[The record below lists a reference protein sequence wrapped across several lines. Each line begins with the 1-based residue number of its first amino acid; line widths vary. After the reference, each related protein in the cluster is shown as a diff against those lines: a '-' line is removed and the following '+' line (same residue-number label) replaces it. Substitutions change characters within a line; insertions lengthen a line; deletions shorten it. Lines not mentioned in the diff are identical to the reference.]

1 MEIRYNR
8 TGAERKELVK
18 AMSEIL
24 NVKSKYMGMPTMAY
38 QLDYFTVSKE
48 GTVSFDDRAD
58 SEEIE
63 NLIEQLN
70 ERGFIAEPCEEYVEE
85 DEQTTETAET
95 EAEENE
101 NAESEASETETEENE
116 SAEVETE
123 QNENAETETADEP
136 TAESKTAETE
146 TAETETTA
154 ETDTEPREMAD
165 EPTAGTET
173 AEDTPQT
180 EELNELVIEMPKD
193 GFTETAIDNLK
204 KIVESKA
211 ELLKCSLQTD
221 ELPIEITEEK
231 IAFPWFRI
239 SDGKAGR
246 AYLHL
251 ITALC
256 ETAKKQKRVTA
267 KPKESTNMKYDMRCW
282 LLRLGFIGKEYK
294 EERKVLLKHLEGSSA
309 FKTVKAGEE
318 E

>member
-1 MEIRYNR
+1 MERYVKLKSLLMIPAAMLCLSACTASPENG
-8 TGAERKELVK
+8 GA
-18 AMSEIL
+18 
-24 NVKSKYMGMPTMAY
+24 
-38 QLDYFTVSKE
+38 
-48 GTVSFDDRAD
+48 GTDK
-58 SEEIE
+58 
-63 NLIEQLN
+63 
-70 ERGFIAEPCEEYVEE
+70 P
-85 DEQTTETAET
+85 
-95 EAEENE
+95 
-101 NAESEASETETEENE
+101 
-116 SAEVETE
+116 
-123 QNENAETETADEP
+123 AETETADNP
-136 TAESKTAETE
+136 TAESETV
-146 TAETETTA
+146 ETETTA
-154 ETDTEPREMAD
+154 ETDTEPSKTAD

-180 EELNELVIEMPKD
+180 EEVNELVIEMPKD

-294 EERKVLLKHLEGSSA
+294 DERKVLLKHLEGSSA

>member
-1 MEIRYNR
+1 MELRYNR

-63 NLIEQLN
+63 NLIEQLA
-70 ERGFIAEPCEEYVEE
+70 ERGFIAEPCEEYAEE

-95 EAEENE
+95 E
-101 NAESEASETETEENE
+101 
-116 SAEVETE
+116 
-123 QNENAETETADEP
+123 TADEP
-136 TAESKTAETE
+136 TAETEAEQHE
-146 TAETETTA
+146 TPENETT
-154 ETDTEPREMAD
+154 D
-165 EPTAGTET
+165 EPTAETET
-173 AEDTPQT
+173 AEDTPQS
-180 EELNELVIEMPKD
+180 EEVNELVIEMPKD

-294 EERKVLLKHLEGSSA
+294 DERKVLLKHLEGSSA

>member
-38 QLDYFTVSKE
+38 QLDYFTVDTN

-63 NLIEQLN
+63 NLIEQLA
-70 ERGFIAEPCEEYVEE
+70 ERGFIAEPCEEYAEE
-85 DEQTTETAET
+85 DEQTAETVEAET
-95 EAEENE
+95 EQNE

-116 SAEVETE
+116 TAEAEAETE
-123 QNENAETETADEP
+123 QNENEETEIADEP
-136 TAESKTAETE
+136 TAETETE
-146 TAETETTA
+146 ETEATA
-154 ETDTEPREMAD
+154 ETDTEPSETAD

-180 EELNELVIEMPKD
+180 EKVNELVIEMPKD

-294 EERKVLLKHLEGSSA
+294 DERKVLLKHLEGSSA

>member
-70 ERGFIAEPCEEYVEE
+70 ERGFIAEPCEEYAEE
-85 DEQTTETAET
+85 DEQTAETAEAET
-95 EAEENE
+95 EQNE

-116 SAEVETE
+116 TAEAETE
-123 QNENAETETADEP
+123 QNENEETEIADEP
-136 TAESKTAETE
+136 TAETETE
-146 TAETETTA
+146 ETEATA
-154 ETDTEPREMAD
+154 ETDTEPSETAD

-180 EELNELVIEMPKD
+180 EKVNELVIEMPKD

-294 EERKVLLKHLEGSSA
+294 DER
-309 FKTVKAGEE
+309 
-318 E
+318 

>member
-1 MEIRYNR
+1 MELRYNR

-63 NLIEQLN
+63 NLIEQLA
-70 ERGFIAEPCEEYVEE
+70 ERGFIAEPCEEYAEE
-85 DEQTTETAET
+85 EQTAET
-95 EAEENE
+95 EQNE
-101 NAESEASETETEENE
+101 TAESEAEQNE
-116 SAEVETE
+116 SAEAETANEPTTESEAE
-123 QNENAETETADEP
+123 QNENAETETANEP
-136 TAESKTAETE
+136 TTETE
-146 TAETETTA
+146 TSETE
-154 ETDTEPREMAD
+154 EV
-165 EPTAGTET
+165 
-173 AEDTPQT
+173 
-180 EELNELVIEMPKD
+180 NELVIEMPKD

-294 EERKVLLKHLEGSSA
+294 DERKVLLKHLEGSSA